1 MLAGRHPALSILLP
15 SAVPQTPP
23 PTIREDDD
31 PDMVF
36 GELHDVPRPTTSVQP
51 NQQTQRLRMM
61 FSCPDF
67 SAGTTRGLGGSRIFM
82 PEVIKEEPED
92 APTDVSTEDEES
104 DHERDNHEERTDND
118 DTEEAAPSWSHTVTT
133 QSGSEGAVIGSIP
146 IVTSASRSRR
156 GSLSEMSFQ
165 GRRTSLLSESLR
177 VESVLQESKEPV
189 HTPPTRPTMGRPTT
203 PTRLLEEEKTKKSGE
218 TAVSSLS
225 SSSKS
230 PNPSL
235 TARPSP
241 TLRRRSSVINGKLHL
256 NPSAPSVAAPATSA
270 GTSSTDDAAPIM
282 TNMRSRRNS
291 SIDGKLYLHD
301 TLERIEG
308 RPMFKNEVRET
319 LEFRAA
325 AAIAEP
331 ELIVGK
337 PVKALGRRSS
347 TTALRDL
354 VRTEPQRP
362 KRGEVVTLGR
372 RMPEN
377 VRALG
382 SGGIRQPS
390 VSVAQAEVK
399 ADFAIGN
406 EEGEAGEAGPSK
418 GRRLGRKSSA
428 ASLRELVAPKR
439 GGFVVE
445 SSKPPTV
452 ADVER
457 LDIPA
462 DTGDRRASAAFRS
475 EPEFTLTVPR
485 VRRRPLRRWCS
496 NLSVLLENDWEVE
509 TERYGRSPDK
519 AKPKPPKKEGGDI
532 TTTPARLWSFPE
544 IIEPP
549 QTPEELRSPSP
560 ALEVI
565 MPPGEDDDIEVQPF
579 RIPSTRSSS
588 SSLRP
593 TCTGCNQTFHGLR
606 KAFTCVG
613 CSDEVCRACSSRA
626 HASREKYRLRVC
638 STCSPDGIAQKMKA
652 HAKGKAHRRNES
664 WAPARAERR
673 ITEERTKKGWGVKI
687 VEAMLGNGNGWM
699 SVLGSGTGEE
709 AVREVGKKVRL
720 VNAGALTI

>member
-15 SAVPQTPP
+15 TAVPQAPP

-36 GELHDVPRPTTSVQP
+36 GELHDVPRPTTSAEP

-92 APTDVSTEDEES
+92 APTDVSSENEES

-146 IVTSASRSRR
+146 ITTSASRSRR

-177 VESVLQESKEPV
+177 VENVLQESKEPV
-189 HTPPTRPTMGRPTT
+189 HTPLTRPTTARPTT
-203 PTRLLEEEKTKKSGE
+203 PTPLPKEDKTKKSGE
-218 TAVSSLS
+218 TAVSSSL

-235 TARPSP
+235 AARPSP
-241 TLRRRSSVINGKLHL
+241 ILRRRSSVINGKLHF
-256 NPSAPSVAAPATSA
+256 NPSAPSVAAPATST
-270 GTSSTDDAAPIM
+270 GTSFTDGAAPIM

-291 SIDGKLYLHD
+291 SVDGKLYLHD

-308 RPMFKNEVRET
+308 RPKFKNEERET
-319 LEFRAA
+319 REFRAA
-325 AAIAEP
+325 AAVAEP
-331 ELIVGK
+331 ELVVGK
-337 PVKALGRRSS
+337 PVKAQLGRRSS
-347 TTALRDL
+347 TSALRDL

-362 KRGEVVTLGR
+362 KRGEVATLER

-399 ADFAIGN
+399 ADFAVGN
-406 EEGEAGEAGPSK
+406 EEGEAGPSK

-428 ASLRELVAPKR
+428 ASLRELVALKR
-439 GGFVVE
+439 GGIVVE

-462 DTGDRRASAAFRS
+462 DTGDRRASAAFRR
-475 EPEFTLTVPR
+475 EPEFTLTVPK
-485 VRRRPLRRWCS
+485 VRRRPLRRWRS

-509 TERYGRSPDK
+509 TERYGCSPDEVK
-519 AKPKPPKKEGGDI
+519 AKPPKKEGDV
-532 TTTPARLWSFPE
+532 TTTPVRLWSFPE

-549 QTPEELRSPSP
+549 QTPEELRSPNP
-560 ALEVI
+560 TLEII
-565 MPPGEDDDIEVQPF
+565 MPPGEDDDTEVQPF
-579 RIPSTRSSS
+579 RIPSTHSSS

-593 TCTGCNQTFHGLR
+593 KCTRCNQTFHGLR
-606 KAFTCVG
+606 KPFTCVG
-613 CSDEVCRACSSRA
+613 CSNDVCRACSSRA

-638 STCSPDGIAQKMKA
+638 STCSPDGIAQKLKA
-652 HAKGKAHRRNES
+652 HAKGNAHRRNES
-664 WAPARAERR
+664 WAPARVERKG
-673 ITEERTKKGWGVKI
+673 TKERAKKGWGVKI

-699 SVLGSGTGEE
+699 SVLGSARGEE
-709 AVREVGKKVRL
+709 AVREVGQKVRL
-720 VNAGALTI
+720 VNAGALTM